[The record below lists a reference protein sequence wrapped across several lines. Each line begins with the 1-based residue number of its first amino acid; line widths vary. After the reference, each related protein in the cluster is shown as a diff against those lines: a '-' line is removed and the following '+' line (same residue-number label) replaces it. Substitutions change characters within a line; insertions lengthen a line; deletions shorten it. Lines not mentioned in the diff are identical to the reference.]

1 MLERLTEV
9 QAVCDEK
16 VMSLRRN
23 VQSYVGSNI
32 NSSASIFMLNIDT
45 QLGLVMMTL
54 NQLSK
59 KRLAAL
65 EQVTESIGS
74 RSRRPRSRAGVQSD
88 SSVKSETK
96 SEEDY
101 LEIIDKL
108 TREMFDYSQEPP
120 VRQKSLSNMSRSESE
135 YERVMR
141 ELDDKLRTTNLLI
154 KEAENK
160 PVSRSPRTSKRVKN
174 PSLEIDKLFDHPDKV
189 EIPSRYQPE
198 LEEEDE
204 ASEEARAEKSLDIR

>member
-1 MLERLTEV
+1 MERLTQV

-59 KRLAAL
+59 KRQAAL

-74 RSRRPRSRAGVQSD
+74 RSRRPRSRTGVQLD

-120 VRQKSLSNMSRSESE
+120 VRQKSPSNMTRSESE

-141 ELDDKLRTTNLLI
+141 ELDDKLRATNLLI

-160 PVSRSPRTSKRVKN
+160 PVSRSPRTSKSVKN

-204 ASEEARAEKSLDIR
+204 ACEEARAEKSIDIR

>member
-1 MLERLTEV
+1 
-9 QAVCDEK
+9 
-16 VMSLRRN
+16 
-23 VQSYVGSNI
+23 
-32 NSSASIFMLNIDT
+32 
-45 QLGLVMMTL
+45 MT
-54 NQLSK
+54 
-59 KRLAAL
+59 
-65 EQVTESIGS
+65 
-74 RSRRPRSRAGVQSD
+74 
-88 SSVKSETK
+88 
-96 SEEDY
+96 
-101 LEIIDKL
+101 
-108 TREMFDYSQEPP
+108 
-120 VRQKSLSNMSRSESE
+120 RSESE

>member
-59 KRLAAL
+59 KRQAAL

-74 RSRRPRSRAGVQSD
+74 RSRRPREPGG
-88 SSVKSETK
+88 SSVGQ
-96 SEEDY
+96 
-101 LEIIDKL
+101 
-108 TREMFDYSQEPP
+108 FC
-120 VRQKSLSNMSRSESE
+120 
-135 YERVMR
+135 
-141 ELDDKLRTTNLLI
+141 
-154 KEAENK
+154 
-160 PVSRSPRTSKRVKN
+160 
-174 PSLEIDKLFDHPDKV
+174 KV
-189 EIPSRYQPE
+189 GN
-198 LEEEDE
+198 
-204 ASEEARAEKSLDIR
+204 